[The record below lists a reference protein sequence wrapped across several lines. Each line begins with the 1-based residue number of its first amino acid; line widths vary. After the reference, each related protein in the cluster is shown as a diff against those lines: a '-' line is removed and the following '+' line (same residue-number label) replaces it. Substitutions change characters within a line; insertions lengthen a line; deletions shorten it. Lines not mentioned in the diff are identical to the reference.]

1 MQIVNTWNMAIIK
14 REYNIQ
20 SIQWYIIVSTLLN
33 MYSIL
38 FT

>member
-1 MQIVNTWNMAIIK
+1 MAIIK